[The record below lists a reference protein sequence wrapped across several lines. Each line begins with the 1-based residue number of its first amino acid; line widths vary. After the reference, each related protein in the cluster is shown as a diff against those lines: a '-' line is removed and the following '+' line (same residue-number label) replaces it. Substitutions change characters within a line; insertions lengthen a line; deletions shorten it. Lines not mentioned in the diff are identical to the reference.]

1 MKKIGDLTL
10 LEVVKTMKEYEMKT
24 QSSGGVVACDE
35 IIADMKILCQDDF
48 VNKYT
53 NILKRLA
60 EFFEADR
67 EENSVNGTVSQEM
80 EYFIDYN
87 NKIVDVLKII
97 TPIYEFW
104 DSLDSSMIE
113 MND

>member
-1 MKKIGDLTL
+1 M
-10 LEVVKTMKEYEMKT
+10 
-24 QSSGGVVACDE
+24 
-35 IIADMKILCQDDF
+35 
-48 VNKYT
+48 NKYT

-97 TPIYEFW
+97 NPIYEFW